1 MRLPSSCFYVRFYV
15 GGRAGV
21 DQLVGNGTAGF
32 AELRRDVSHT
42 TQACHSQSQSEGK
55 SRGCGQGFAS
65 VGPDAGAATA
75 VLRTKPI
82 LFDGKGL
89 EPLLFINAEGADHI
103 TIAINDAET
112 GKPLP
117 GLGFADYVGGKRGV
131 VDSERLEVLWASHVG
146 PDKTPL
152 FAAQGKRITL
162 EVRFASPAARL
173 YSFWF
178 ASDHCGASRG
188 WVAAG
193 GAGFNASRDLVGS
206 C

>member
-1 MRLPSSCFYVRFYV
+1 M
-15 GGRAGV
+15 
-21 DQLVGNGTAGF
+21 
-32 AELRRDVSHT
+32 
-42 TQACHSQSQSEGK
+42 
-55 SRGCGQGFAS
+55 
-65 VGPDAGAATA
+65 
-75 VLRTKPI
+75 LRTKPI

-162 EVRFASPAARL
+162 EVHFASAAARL

-193 GAGFNASRDLVGS
+193 AGGHKAPSCLLGASAAIVVRAAAGS
-206 C
+206 LPQARREGP

>member
-1 MRLPSSCFYVRFYV
+1 M
-15 GGRAGV
+15 
-21 DQLVGNGTAGF
+21 
-32 AELRRDVSHT
+32 
-42 TQACHSQSQSEGK
+42 
-55 SRGCGQGFAS
+55 
-65 VGPDAGAATA
+65 
-75 VLRTKPI
+75 LRTKPI